1 MSATAR
7 DQLLDDL
14 SRRVALLEGWRD
26 GQEKFQLLLRD
37 AIRDLGER
45 LAAVE
50 AAVARQDQRWESRFR
65 ELEERWEERFQKMEE
80 RLQQMDQRWETRLQQ
95 MDQQWEA
102 RFQAMEGRLQQMNQH
117 WEARFQAMEGRLQ
130 QMNQHWEARFLEVAG
145 LWERRSEEIR
155 QELRELGRRFWWLM
169 AFQFTVL
176 LAVVALLSNLL
187 LKG

>member
-65 ELEERWEERFQKMEE
+65 ELEERWEERFQKMED
-80 RLQQMDQRWETRLQQ
+80 RLQHMDQRWETRLQQ
-95 MDQQWEA
+95 MDQQ
-102 RFQAMEGRLQQMNQH
+102 